1 MNRSS
6 RSFSARLQ
14 SGFTLVEIAIVL
26 LIVGLLLGGVLKG
39 QELIS
44 SAKVSNLAQSV
55 NGYQAAVLGFQDRY
69 RFLPGDSSQA
79 AARVGS
85 GAVNCATAC
94 DNGQIN
100 PWPNTSLVNN
110 HLSASGFYKGAALA
124 VETNAQPTSTGYQ
137 TNSAGGI
144 MFVAYWSQFPNN
156 AGVRGT
162 LNRNGVYTGSNM
174 NSRLLGEFDRKVD
187 DGNAWTGSVRE
198 AWPGNAACAPG
209 GAWLEDNA
217 REDCASVMLY

>member
-1 MNRSS
+1 MNRPS

-69 RFLPGDSSQA
+69 RFLPGDSDQA
-79 AARVGS
+79 ATRVGS
-85 GAVNCATAC
+85 GAVNCATQC
-94 DNGQIN
+94 NNGQIN

-124 VETNAQPTSTGYQ
+124 AETNAAPTANGYQ
-137 TNSAGGI
+137 TNSGGGA
-144 MFVAYWSQFPNN
+144 MFVAYWNQFPNS

-162 LNRNGVYTGSNM
+162 LTRNGVYTGGNL

-198 AWPGNAACAPG
+198 ANPGNAACAPA

-217 REDCASVMLY
+217 REDCAAVMLY